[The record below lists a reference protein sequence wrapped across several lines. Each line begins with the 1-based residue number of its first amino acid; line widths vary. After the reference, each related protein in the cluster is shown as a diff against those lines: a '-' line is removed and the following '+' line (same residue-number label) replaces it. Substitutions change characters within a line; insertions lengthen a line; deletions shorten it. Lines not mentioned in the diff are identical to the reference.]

1 MAGRKRKPDALRFA
15 DLTGQIEKLEGVLTD
30 VQNRLNRMKKERI
43 AILSHVIVGRMEV
56 LRLNYPQ
63 VESLLTQLFKG
74 QPTIQQKKLMENPAV
89 TSLSAEEDNDREVQ
103 LIIRVSEKEKRQMYE
118 NMKKAQY
125 TSFNSYAKKMLL
137 DGYLIL
143 WTSPETRELKKELG
157 NVNRS
162 LNQLVKRANV
172 TGSIYK
178 ADFVDMLEC
187 WKKIQKE
194 VLHYIDEMN
203 RKGV

>member
-15 DLTGQIEKLEGVLTD
+15 DLTDRIEKLESVLTD
-30 VQNRLNRMKKERI
+30 VQKRLNRMKEERI
-43 AILSHVIVGRMEV
+43 AILSHLIVGRMEV

-63 VESLLTQLFKG
+63 VESLLTRLFKG
-74 QPTIQQKKLMENPAV
+74 QPTSQQKKLMENAAD
-89 TSLSAEEDNDREVQ
+89 TSLSTVEDNDREVQ
-103 LIIRVSEKEKRQMYE
+103 LIIRVSGKEKRQMYE

-172 TGSIYK
+172 TGSIYQ
-178 ADFVDMLEC
+178 ADFIDMLEC

-203 RKGV
+203 RKGA

>member
-15 DLTGQIEKLEGVLTD
+15 DLTRQIEKLEGVLND
-30 VQNRLNRMKKERI
+30 VQKRLNQMKEERI

-74 QPTIQQKKLMENPAV
+74 QPTSQQKKLIENAV
-89 TSLSAEEDNDREVQ
+89 VNSLSTEEDYDREFQ
-103 LIIRVSEKEKRQMYE
+103 LIIRVSGKEKRQMYE

-125 TSFNSYAKKMLL
+125 TSFNSYARKMLL

-172 TGSIYK
+172 TGSIYQ
-178 ADFVDMLEC
+178 ADFVDILEC

-203 RKGV
+203 RKGA

>member
-1 MAGRKRKPDALRFA
+1 
-15 DLTGQIEKLEGVLTD
+15 
-30 VQNRLNRMKKERI
+30 
-43 AILSHVIVGRMEV
+43 
-56 LRLNYPQ
+56 
-63 VESLLTQLFKG
+63 
-74 QPTIQQKKLMENPAV
+74 
-89 TSLSAEEDNDREVQ
+89 
-103 LIIRVSEKEKRQMYE
+103 
-118 NMKKAQY
+118 
-125 TSFNSYAKKMLL
+125 MLL

-172 TGSIYK
+172 TGSIYQ

-194 VLHYIDEMN
+194 VLHYIDEMS

>member
-15 DLTGQIEKLEGVLTD
+15 DLTSQIEKLEDVLSAG
-30 VQNRLNRMKKERI
+30 QKRLNRMKEERI
-43 AILSHVIVGRMEV
+43 AVLSHMIVGRMEV

-74 QPTIQQKKLMENPAV
+74 QPTSQQKKLVENAAN
-89 TSLSAEEDNDREVQ
+89 TSLSSEEDNDREVQ

-118 NMKKAQY
+118 NMRKAQY

-203 RKGV
+203 RKGA

>member
-15 DLTGQIEKLEGVLTD
+15 DLTRQIEKLEGVLND
-30 VQNRLNRMKKERI
+30 VQKRLNQMKEERI

-74 QPTIQQKKLMENPAV
+74 QPTSQQKKLMENAGV
-89 TSLSAEEDNDREVQ
+89 TSLSAEEDNDRKVQ
-103 LIIRVSEKEKRQMYE
+103 LIIRVSEKEKRKMSE
-118 NMKKAQY
+118 NMRKAQY

-137 DGYLIL
+137 DGYLIV
-143 WTSPETRELKKELG
+143 WSSPETRELKKELG

-162 LNQLVKRANV
+162 LNQLVKRANS
-172 TGSIYK
+172 TGSIYSG
-178 ADFVDMLEC
+178 DFMDILEC
-187 WKKIQKE
+187 WKKIEKE
-194 VLHYIDEMN
+194 TLHYIDEMN
-203 RKGV
+203 RKGA

>member
-1 MAGRKRKPDALRFA
+1 MAGRNHKSDPLRIA
-15 DLTGQIEKLEGVLTD
+15 ELTEKIEKADKLIA
-30 VQNRLNRMKKERI
+30 VQSERLRRYKAVRAKLL
-43 AILSHVIVGRMEV
+43 AHLIVGQMEV
-56 LRLNYPQ
+56 RNLNYPQ
-63 VESLLTQLFKG
+63 VESLLTQLFKNE
-74 QPTIQQKKLMENPAV
+74 PSKCPSVLLSKKKDLPVQESAGNQIVELKVRV
-89 TSLSAEEDNDREVQ
+89 TEQER
-103 LIIRVSEKEKRQMYE
+103 RQMYE

-137 DGYLIL
+137 DGYLIV
-143 WTSPETRELKKELG
+143 WGSPETRELKKELG

-178 ADFVDMLEC
+178 SDFVDMLEC